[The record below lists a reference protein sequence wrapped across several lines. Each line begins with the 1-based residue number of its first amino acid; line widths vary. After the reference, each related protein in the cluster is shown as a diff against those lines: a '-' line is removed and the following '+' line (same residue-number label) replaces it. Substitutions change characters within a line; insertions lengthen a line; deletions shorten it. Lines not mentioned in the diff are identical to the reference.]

1 MQSHKQNI
9 FRKVHPEV
17 CFRSLNGKALND
29 NKKNKKGQEERISIC
44 KKYFSSVENLLKN
57 AKTNDVKP
65 DDILDA
71 LCAAITAKIGD
82 TQGYKTLPEE
92 PQKDSCNLPIEM
104 IITPPNSV
112 WSELNKF

>member
-1 MQSHKQNI
+1 M
-9 FRKVHPEV
+9 
-17 CFRSLNGKALND
+17 
-29 NKKNKKGQEERISIC
+29 
-44 KKYFSSVENLLKN
+44 ENLLKN

-104 IITPPNSV
+104 IITPQTAFGASLINFKQARKYMKQ
-112 WSELNKF
+112 NKYIYDGVIVCAGACCPRSHAPERGKHFNIIRTL